1 MPLRYGESVTLE
13 EVLELRLKDIV
24 EGVEEDAIVIKVDDT
39 IILVARG
46 QAREQVEVL
55 AAELERLSRQVPS

>member
-1 MPLRYGESVTLE
+1 LYCLAVTIDELM
-13 EVLELRLKDIV
+13 ELRLKDIV
-24 EGVEEDAIVIKVDDT
+24 EGVEESAIVIKADDT

-55 AAELERLSRQVPS
+55 AAELERLSKQVPS

>member
-1 MPLRYGESVTLE
+1 VTIDELM
-13 EVLELRLKDIV
+13 ELRLKDIV
-24 EGVEEDAIVIKVDDT
+24 EGVEESAIVIKADDT

-55 AAELERLSRQVPS
+55 AAELERLSKQVPS